1 MGKKLNMSTWL
12 TVIET
17 SRHISDGGLKDLLEY
32 SKKHFEETFTE
43 DTFQT
48 EKTEVTSEE
57 SDNKKRSTRQKR
69 PKSVL
74 LSKREETE

>member
-1 MGKKLNMSTWL
+1 LGKKLNMSTWL